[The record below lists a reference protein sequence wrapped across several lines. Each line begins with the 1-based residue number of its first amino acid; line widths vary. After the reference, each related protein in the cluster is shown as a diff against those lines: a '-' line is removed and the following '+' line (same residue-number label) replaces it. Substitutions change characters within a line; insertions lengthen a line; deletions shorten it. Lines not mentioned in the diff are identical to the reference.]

1 MQYNFLRILL
11 ATPASTPKAALVW
24 DCGTLKMKYRIMA
37 IKLTFLHYIIAQD
50 EESLAHQIVMEQKS
64 ENFPGLVQ
72 ECSQFINELKILDP
86 FQYTLSKQEWKRI
99 VKIAIVTANTNE
111 LKEEI
116 IENIR
121 S

>member
-1 MQYNFLRILL
+1 ME
-11 ATPASTPKAALVW
+11 
-24 DCGTLKMKYRIMA
+24 

-50 EESLAHQIVMEQKS
+50 EESLAHQIVMEHKS
-64 ENFPGLVQ
+64 ENFPGLGQ

-99 VKIAIVTANTNE
+99 VKKAILTANTNE

-116 IENIR
+116 KEKYKKLRNSEQVNEDFGR
-121 S
+121 KDYN